1 MEHIFMEAFSI
12 LVKTKKFSQVSLKSS
27 CNMHFVFLPSFPNS
41 SFASFNPA
49 CKHFKVWE
57 KWFMS

>member
-12 LVKTKKFSQVSLKSS
+12 LAKKKTFSQVSLKSS
-27 CNMHFVFLPSFPNS
+27 CNMHFVFFRSFPES
-41 SFASFNPA
+41 SFARFNPV
-49 CKHFKVWE
+49 CKHFKGWE